1 MDGFSRTIDDVLVI
15 GAIAFV
21 AMFVAAVMASAGIY
35 GLIKYRERWEA
46 SDTSEQ
52 KQELSNAIQGR
63 VIEFCVPDK
72 SGVNRQGDAP
82 VRSQLP
88 ARQREQ
94 RG

>member
-15 GAIAFV
+15 GVVAFV

-35 GLIKYRERWEA
+35 RLIKHRDRREAIDA
-46 SDTSEQ
+46 SGQ
-52 KQELSNAIQGR
+52 KQELSHAIQGR

-72 SGVNRQGDAP
+72 FRVNRQGDAP

-88 ARQREQ
+88 ARQGEQ